1 MSVEEEN
8 NLVAQ
13 VRAELEEI
21 DSSELA
27 EHSARFDALHQK
39 LQESLKSIDNL

>member
-1 MSVEEEN
+1 MTEN
-8 NLVAQ
+8 ESDLVMQ

-21 DSSELA
+21 DSSELS
-27 EHSARFDALHQK
+27 EHSARFESLHQK